1 MVSRLELS
9 LSLVLSVRLFL
20 HLAFC
25 LHVCILYTQFL
36 TRHMQRSAPPSPSSL
51 TLAQL
56 SSSSRAYASG
66 LQADDLQR
74 LSPCAYTGRGGQE
87 GEEKAECSICLSC
100 YASGASVC
108 YLRCG
113 HVFHAA
119 CISTWL
125 TVKNACPD
133 CRSEVIPSAV

>member
-1 MVSRLELS
+1 VVSRLELS
-9 LSLVLSVRLFL
+9 VSLALSLRLFL

-25 LHVCILYTQFL
+25 LHVCILYAQFL
-36 TRHMQRSAPPSPSSL
+36 THRTRRPASSSPSSV

-56 SSSSRAYASG
+56 GSGSHAYASG

-74 LSPCAYTGRGGQE
+74 LCPCPYTGRGGE
-87 GEEKAECSICLSC
+87 GEEEAECSICLSC
-100 YASGASVC
+100 YAEGVSVC

-113 HVFHAA
+113 HIFHAG